1 MHTPTGPCG
10 YIVDV
15 PSAQTAMTQV
25 DQFESVFRSAAKPV
39 FRPAA
44 VELERVLVVTD
55 LPPTAA
61 DDYGARVEAFLR
73 HAAAADTANYDT
85 LAGVEARSTGQ
96 LLQLV
101 EDAAPS
107 LVCAYR
113 NLFSDGWQWPH
124 SLGEALDLLTQTTE
138 VPVLVLPHP
147 KEGTQAEHALQNI
160 NQVMAVT
167 DHLAGDDRLVN
178 WATAMTQDGG
188 TLTLSHVEDQGAFA
202 RYLEVISKI
211 SSIDTDS
218 ARVSIEKQ
226 LLKEPADYIESV
238 RETLAASGTPIT
250 VGSEIRLGNHLSDY
264 RSLVAEHEVDMLVLN
279 TRDDEQLAMHGLAYP
294 IAVEIRDIPLL
305 ML

>member
-1 MHTPTGPCG
+1 
-10 YIVDV
+10 
-15 PSAQTAMTQV
+15 MTQV
-25 DQFESVFRSAAKPV
+25 DQFESVFRAAAKPV
-39 FRPAA
+39 FHSTV

-55 LPPTAA
+55 LPPSEANS
-61 DDYGARVEAFLR
+61 YGGRVEAFLR
-73 HAAAADTANYDT
+73 HAASADSASFDT

-138 VPVLVLPHP
+138 APVLVLPHP
-147 KEGTQAEHALQNI
+147 MEASQAEHALQNI

-178 WATAMTQDGG
+178 WAAAMTQDGG
-188 TLTLSHVEDQGAFA
+188 TLTLSHVEDQGVFD
-202 RYLEVISKI
+202 RYIDVIGKI
-211 SSIDTDS
+211 SSIETDA

-238 RETLAASGTPIT
+238 REALAKAGTPIT
-250 VGSEIRLGNHLSDY
+250 VESEIRLGNHLSDY
-264 RSLVAEHEVDMLVLN
+264 RTLVAAHEVDLLVLN

>member
-1 MHTPTGPCG
+1 MP
-10 YIVDV
+10 
-15 PSAQTAMTQV
+15 QL
-25 DQFESVFRSAAKPV
+25 DQFESVFRAAAKPV
-39 FRPAA
+39 FHPAA
-44 VELERVLVVTD
+44 VELQRVLVVTD
-55 LPPTAA
+55 LPPSEA
-61 DDYGARVEAFLR
+61 DQYGGRVEAFLR
-73 HAAAADTANYDT
+73 HAASADAAKFET
-85 LAGVEARSTGQ
+85 LAGVKTRSTGQ

-101 EDAAPS
+101 EDCAPN

-147 KEGTQAEHALQNI
+147 KEGSQAEHALKNI

-178 WATAMTQDGG
+178 WAAAMTQDGG
-188 TLTLSHVEDQGAFA
+188 TLTLSHIEDQGVFE
-202 RYLEVISKI
+202 RYIDI
-211 SSIDTDS
+211 IGRIASIDTDT
-218 ARVSIEKQ
+218 ARESIEKQ

-238 RETLAASGTPIT
+238 RNKLAEAGTPIT
-250 VGSEIRLGNHLSDY
+250 VKSEIRLGNRLSDY
-264 RSLVAEHEVDMLVLN
+264 RALVVEHEVDMLVLN

>member
-1 MHTPTGPCG
+1 
-10 YIVDV
+10 
-15 PSAQTAMTQV
+15 MTQV
-25 DQFESVFRSAAKPV
+25 DQFESVFRAAAKPV
-39 FRPAA
+39 FHPSA

-55 LPPTAA
+55 LPPSEAN
-61 DDYGARVEAFLR
+61 DYGGGVETFLR
-73 HAAAADTANYDT
+73 HAASADAASYDT
-85 LAGVEARSTGQ
+85 IAGVEARSTGQ

-113 NLFSDGWQWPH
+113 NLFSDGWRWPH

-138 VPVLVLPHP
+138 APVLVLPHP
-147 KEGTQAEHALQNI
+147 QEGSQAEHALQNI

-178 WATAMTQDGG
+178 WAAAMTQDGG
-188 TLTLSHVEDQGAFA
+188 TLTLSHIEDQSVFD
-202 RYLEVISKI
+202 RYISVIGKI

-218 ARVSIEKQ
+218 ARASIEKQ
-226 LLKEPADYIESV
+226 LLKEPADYINSV
-238 RETLAASGTPIT
+238 RETLKKAGTPIT
-250 VGSEIRLGNHLSDY
+250 VESEIRLGNHLSDY

>member
-1 MHTPTGPCG
+1 
-10 YIVDV
+10 
-15 PSAQTAMTQV
+15 MTQV
-25 DQFESVFRSAAKPV
+25 DQFESVFRAAAKPV
-39 FRPAA
+39 FHPAA

-55 LPPTAA
+55 LPPSEAEG
-61 DDYGARVEAFLR
+61 YGAQVEAFLR
-73 HAAAADTANYDT
+73 HAASADAATYDT

-113 NLFSDGWQWPH
+113 NLFSDGWRWPH
-124 SLGEALDLLTQTTE
+124 SLGEALDLLTQTSE

-147 KEGTQAEHALQNI
+147 KEGSQAEHALQNI

-178 WATAMTQDGG
+178 WAAAMTQDGG
-188 TLTLSHVEDQGAFA
+188 TLTLSHVEDQSVFE
-202 RYLEVISKI
+202 RYIDAIGKI

-218 ARVSIEKQ
+218 ARLSIEKQ
-226 LLKEPADYIESV
+226 LLKEPADYIDSV
-238 RETLAASGTPIT
+238 REALTKAGTP
-250 VGSEIRLGNHLSDY
+250 VSVESELRLGNHLSDY
-264 RSLVAEHEVDMLVLN
+264 RALVAEHEVDMLVLN

-294 IAVEIRDIPLL
+294 IAVELRDIPLL

>member
-1 MHTPTGPCG
+1 
-10 YIVDV
+10 
-15 PSAQTAMTQV
+15 MTQV
-25 DQFESVFRSAAKPV
+25 DQFESVFRAAAKPV
-39 FRPAA
+39 FHPAA

-55 LPPTAA
+55 LPPSEAQG
-61 DDYGARVEAFLR
+61 YGAQVETFLR
-73 HAAAADTANYDT
+73 HAASADAASYDT

-124 SLGEALDLLTQTTE
+124 SLGEALDLLTQTSE

-147 KEGTQAEHALQNI
+147 KEGSQAEHALQNI

-178 WATAMTQDGG
+178 WAAAMTQDGG
-188 TLTLSHVEDQGAFA
+188 TLTLSHVEDQSVFD
-202 RYLEVISKI
+202 RYIDVIGKI

-238 RETLAASGTPIT
+238 REALAKAGTPVT
-250 VGSEIRLGNHLSDY
+250 VESEIRLGNHLSDY
-264 RSLVAEHEVDMLVLN
+264 RTLVAEHEVDMLVLN

-294 IAVEIRDIPLL
+294 IAVELRDIPLL